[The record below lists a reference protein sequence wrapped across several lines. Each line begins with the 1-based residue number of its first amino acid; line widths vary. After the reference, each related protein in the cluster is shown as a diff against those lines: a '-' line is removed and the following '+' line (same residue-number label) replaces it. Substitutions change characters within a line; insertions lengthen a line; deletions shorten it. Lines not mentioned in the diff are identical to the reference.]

1 MGEIYNIVAKYYM
14 VDITLNYYD
23 LKKIYLFV

>member
-14 VDITLNYYD
+14 VDITLKFGLCRNPY
-23 LKKIYLFV
+23 FS